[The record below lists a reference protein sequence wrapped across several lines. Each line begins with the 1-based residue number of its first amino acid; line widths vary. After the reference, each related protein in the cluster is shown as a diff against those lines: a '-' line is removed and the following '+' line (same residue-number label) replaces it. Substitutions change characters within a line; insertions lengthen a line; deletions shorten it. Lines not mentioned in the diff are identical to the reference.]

1 LGLST
6 ALVSTIDLLIQAPF
20 QTTTAVYEEYNW
32 IGKQEK
38 TDPLIEHLTENLT
51 KFGVDLKSGKFK
63 MINISN
69 TNDFFEC
76 HFPNSKIP
84 TIKGTAD
91 AAIIPSNCYFED
103 SLQLRVLIEFKTP
116 ETFDKKPG
124 QIIGQL
130 VASCYQSRHP
140 IILLKTDLAKNFEIY
155 QIRSNKIHTFANL
168 NPQQALQAVVYWL
181 NNICSDTGAFDFLED
196 EFNEELTYFMKY
208 IHNEFKVKLYDEF
221 KCMLKERLEVT
232 EMADSELSSFD
243 KYLSISQIFQSYFN

>member
-1 LGLST
+1 MGLST
-6 ALVSTIDLLIQAPF
+6 IILSPIDLLIQAPF

-32 IGKQEK
+32 VGKQEE
-38 TDPLIEHLTENLT
+38 TGPLIEHLTEHLE
-51 KFGVDLKSGKFK
+51 KLGVDLKSSKFK

-69 TNDFFEC
+69 NNNFFEC

-91 AAIIPSNCYFED
+91 AAIIPSNCACED
-103 SLQLRVLIEFKTP
+103 SDQLRVLIEFKTP
-116 ETFDKKPG
+116 ETFDKKTG

-130 VASCYQSRHP
+130 VASCYHSRHP

-168 NPQQALQAVVYWL
+168 KPQQALQAVVYWL